1 MKRIT
6 VDVTDE
12 TMSYLEAVKKQR
24 GSSITF
30 EANQLIEA
38 AIKERNRKKK
48 SNVKEGNTEHNPAD

>member
-6 VDVTDE
+6 VDITYE
-12 TMSYLEAVKKQR
+12 TMSYLEAIKKQR

-30 EANQLIEA
+30 EANQLIES

-48 SNVKEGNTEHNPAD
+48 KDAQGDQVHDSN

>member
-6 VDVTDE
+6 VDITDE
-12 TMSYLEAVKKQR
+12 TMSYLEAIKKQR

-48 SNVKEGNTEHNPAD
+48 PNGSSTPTEGN

>member
-6 VDVTDE
+6 VDVSED

-30 EANQLIEA
+30 EANALIES
-38 AIKERNRKKK
+38 AIKEKTRKKK
-48 SNVKEGNTEHNPAD
+48 PNGPTTTSPEQQ

>member
-6 VDVTDE
+6 VDVSQD
-12 TMSYLEAVKKQR
+12 TMSYLKAIKKQR

-48 SNVKEGNTEHNPAD
+48 KDAKEDV

>member
-6 VDVTDE
+6 VDVSED
-12 TMSYLEAVKKQR
+12 TMSYLEAVKKIK

-30 EANQLIEA
+30 EANALIEQ

-48 SNVKEGNTEHNPAD
+48 LPLSDASKENNPV

>member
-6 VDVTDE
+6 VDVSEE
-12 TMSYLEAVKKQR
+12 TMSYLKAIKEQR

-30 EANQLIEA
+30 EANQLIES

-48 SNVKEGNTEHNPAD
+48 SVSLSDASKEDHQV